1 MAAALRRTAE
11 PGSSPPEKSSARIR
25 RRVEETRRRPTPLRV
40 DNLSTVPT
48 FDEHTNGV
56 TTMNQKQKN
65 PIAVAHSR
73 RGGAGAG
80 THERGRRNRAH
91 ALKRGDRK
99 ARKHR
104 APSYRNAS
112 NRWEG

>member
-1 MAAALRRTAE
+1 
-11 PGSSPPEKSSARIR
+11 
-25 RRVEETRRRPTPLRV
+25 
-40 DNLSTVPT
+40 
-48 FDEHTNGV
+48 
-56 TTMNQKQKN
+56 MNQKQQKN

-73 RGGAGAG
+73 RGGAGSG
-80 THERGRRNRAH
+80 THRNRAR

-112 NRWEG
+112 HRWEG

>member
-1 MAAALRRTAE
+1 ME
-11 PGSSPPEKSSARIR
+11 EIARQL
-25 RRVEETRRRPTPLRV
+25 TLLRV
-40 DNLSTVPT
+40 DNLSHVTT
-48 FDEHTNGV
+48 FDEQQNGV
-56 TTMNQKQKN
+56 TTMNQKQQKN

-80 THERGRRNRAH
+80 THRNRAR